1 MTFHRVSTLFIRLVI
16 VMGCNNIY
24 RPCSCSPPLLERA
37 DFPKPRFRKAAE
49 GGSPRQAPVRDSST
63 AAKHSAVPLAREW
76 GSGSNA
82 ALSTHSPPTQCH
94 QSSLLKTSH

>member
-1 MTFHRVSTLFIRLVI
+1 MTFRRVSTSLIRLVI
-16 VMGCNNIY
+16 VMGCSNSIY

-37 DFPKPRFRKAAE
+37 DFPKPRFRRAAE

-82 ALSTHSPPTQCH
+82 ALTHLPPNVISPV
-94 QSSLLKTSH
+94 S